1 MATKSFLRPDE
12 VVEARA
18 LLKPPARIP
27 DGDERAGVDMGARDF
42 SKWLGEKLLA
52 RLSTH
57 PEWLAAQP
65 VILGSWARGGL
76 SPRSD
81 IDLLFCGPEEI
92 VRKLVGD
99 FALEGL
105 KIRYRVP
112 EDPADWTKG
121 VEPFDI
127 VALFSAVPLTPEA
140 KVKLEHQLEK
150 LRQRGKT
157 LRRELLRAMRL
168 ERRARSERYDSITN
182 FLEPNIKFG
191 PGGLR
196 DLEQALIT
204 RRLFP
209 ERFGD
214 AEHAFQVLEYY
225 KNFFLLIRVKLHLSD
240 GAGDVLSAPEQ
251 RPISDWFGYKDP
263 KDFMREVQK
272 GLSRVS
278 FYADWVI
285 EQASASPAR
294 LKLVNA
300 RKLNSVDSLFSALME
315 DPSLL
320 MQNRVRLAADSVFA
334 QANQSPSLDRKI
346 GKWLTRILD
355 PMESEEPLVA
365 FFRSRLIDHCV
376 PEFRRVVGWVQ
387 HDQYHRYSVD
397 AHLLQVIRE
406 LKRLCSHPSRAGRLA
421 GLVRS
426 LTASEREVLAFACLY
441 HDLAKGRG
449 GDHSV
454 NGVEIAEEDL
464 ERFGK
469 SAAFIQEVSWIV
481 REHLALSAAAFREN
495 PSSPR
500 TWQALHEKGVKG
512 RRLVCLAVFTIVDI
526 LGTNPEAWTTW
537 KERLLFD
544 LVKQLEKP
552 ETSSMLKFVERL
564 RRAHFQDWER
574 YAEELDPFL
583 IGSIPAKTLSDDI
596 VLVRQEV
603 QKKKADLPP
612 RVVRLRGGKQAWVRF
627 HAVEDRPGIF
637 LNFVKRLSVSGLSVR
652 HASIHTDPDLGV
664 YDWFEVKTSKP
675 STQILKLLDAA
686 ARASVD
692 RQFNVRFDAIELVS
706 KDNREWV
713 ISFRGRDQNGA
724 LAEAARALF
733 ELGLQ
738 IRWAKVHTWGRQIDD
753 VFGVSPSVLADNGAT
768 VDSRELIEVLV
779 KRFGAQ
785 PV

>member
-1 MATKSFLRPDE
+1 MATKSFLSPDDL
-12 VVEARA
+12 VEARSR
-18 LLKPPARIP
+18 LKPPARVP
-27 DGDERAGVDMGARDF
+27 DGDERAGVDMGAGDF
-42 SKWLGEKLLA
+42 SRWLGERLLA
-52 RLSTH
+52 RLSCH

-65 VILGSWARGGL
+65 VILGSWARGEL
-76 SPRSD
+76 SPKSD
-81 IDLLFCGPEEI
+81 IDLLFCGPEEV

-99 FALEGL
+99 FTLEGL

-112 EDPADWTKG
+112 EDPEDWTKG

-127 VALFSAVPLTPEA
+127 VALFSAVPLTPEV
-140 KVKLEHQLEK
+140 KDKLEEQIEK
-150 LRQRGKT
+150 LRERGKSF
-157 LRRELLRAMRL
+157 RRELLRAMRL
-168 ERRARSERYDSITN
+168 ERRARSERFDSITN

-196 DLEQALIT
+196 DLEQALIA

-214 AEHAFQVLEYY
+214 AEHAFRVLEYY
-225 KNFFLLIRVKLHLSD
+225 KNFFLLIRGKLHLSD
-240 GAGDVLSAPEQ
+240 GGSDVLSAPEQ
-251 RPISDWFGYKDP
+251 RPISEWFGYRDP

-294 LKLVNA
+294 LKAVSD
-300 RKLNSVDSLFSALME
+300 RKLNSVDSLFAALVE

-320 MQNRVRLAADSVFA
+320 MQNRVRLVADSVFA
-334 QANQSPSLDRKI
+334 QSEKSPALDRKI
-346 GKWLTRILD
+346 GRWLTRLLN
-355 PMESEEPLVA
+355 PLEPEEPLVA

-406 LKRLCSHPSRAGRLA
+406 LKRLCAHPSRAGRLA
-421 GLVRS
+421 SLVRS
-426 LTASEREVLAFACLY
+426 LTPQEREVLGFACLY
-441 HDLAKGRG
+441 HDVGKGRG
-449 GDHSV
+449 GDHS
-454 NGVEIAEEDL
+454 EIGYELVKEDL
-464 ERFGK
+464 QRFGK
-469 SAAFIQEVSWIV
+469 SSAFIQDVAWIV
-481 REHLALSAAAFREN
+481 REHLTLSAAAFREN

-526 LGTNPEAWTTW
+526 LGTNPEAWTPW
-537 KERLLFD
+537 KERLLHD
-544 LVKQLEKP
+544 LVNQLEKP
-552 ETSSMLKFVERL
+552 ETGSMLKFVEHL
-564 RRAHFQDWER
+564 KRADFQDWAR

-583 IGSIPAKTLSDDI
+583 IGSLPAKALSEDI
-596 VLVRQEV
+596 ILVRKEV
-603 QKKKADLPP
+603 QQKKTDLPP
-612 RVVRLRGGKQAWVRF
+612 RIVRLHGGKRTWIRF

-637 LNFVKRLSVSGLSVR
+637 LNFVKRLSAAGLSVR

-664 YDWFEVKTSKP
+664 YDWFEVKTSKA
-675 STQILKLLDAA
+675 SAQIQKLLDAA
-686 ARASVD
+686 ARTPSEK
-692 RQFNVRFDAIELVS
+692 QFNVRFDAIELVS
-706 KDNREWV
+706 RDSREWV
-713 ISFRGRDQNGA
+713 ISFRGRDQSGA
-724 LAEAARALF
+724 LTEAARALF

-753 VFGVSPSVLADNGAT
+753 VFGVSSMAADPQ
-768 VDSRELIEVLV
+768 ELIQELV

-785 PV
+785 AV